1 MTDTARVRAVIL
13 TTQRT
18 GSSSL
23 VECLASH
30 PDIECAREILE
41 GQPDDLSHVYRGP
54 FRRVAKL
61 YRILRTGA
69 WLPTQ
74 RIESY
79 FAGGTAKVRMF
90 KVMYN
95 QLERP
100 FALRYL
106 LEHDDVRIIHL
117 RRRNLLKVH
126 VSALLMPMRRELQ
139 ASAPVEPIRIHVDPA
154 RAVASMRKAKARYEL
169 YEKIFERHPRIAVA
183 YESLF
188 NGQELQPETGRKI
201 CQFLGVEPRP
211 MRSTLV
217 KVNPESL
224 RDIVTNYDE
233 LFAALAMTE
242 FATSVERMP
251 ARTETAAAKAFGA

>member
-1 MTDTARVRAVIL
+1 MADAGRVHAVIL

-30 PDIECAREILE
+30 PHIECAREILE

-69 WLPTQ
+69 WRPTH

-79 FAGGTAKVRMF
+79 FAGGSAKVRMF

-100 FALRYL
+100 FALKYL

-117 RRRNLLKVH
+117 RRLNLLKVH
-126 VSALLMPMRRELQ
+126 VSALLMPKRRELQ
-139 ASAPVEPIRIHVDPA
+139 ATAPVEPIRTYVDPA
-154 RAVASMRKAKARYEL
+154 RAIESMRQAIARYEL
-169 YEKIFERHPRIAVA
+169 YEKIFERHPRITVA

-188 NGQELQPETGRKI
+188 DGQELQPETGRRI
-201 CQFLGVEPRP
+201 CEFLGVEPRP

-233 LFAALAMTE
+233 LFAALAKTE
-242 FATSVERMP
+242 FAATVERVP
-251 ARTETAAAKAFGA
+251 AGTSTTAAKALGV

>member
-1 MTDTARVRAVIL
+1 MADSGRVHAVIL

-69 WLPTQ
+69 WRPTH

-79 FAGGTAKVRMF
+79 FAGGAAKVRMF

-100 FALRYL
+100 FALKYL
-106 LEHDDVRIIHL
+106 LGHDDVRIIHL
-117 RRRNLLKVH
+117 RRRNLLKGH
-126 VSALLMPMRRELQ
+126 VSTLLMPKRRELQ
-139 ASAPVEPIRIHVDPA
+139 ATAPVEPIRIHVDPA
-154 RAVASMRKAKARYEL
+154 RAIESMRQAIARYEL
-169 YEKIFERHPRIAVA
+169 YENIFERHPRITVA

-188 NGQELQPETGRKI
+188 DGQELQPETGRRI
-201 CQFLGVEPRP
+201 CEFLGVEPRP

-233 LFAALAMTE
+233 LFAALAKTE
-242 FATSVERMP
+242 FAATVERVP
-251 ARTETAAAKAFGA
+251 AGKATAAAKALGI

>member
-1 MTDTARVRAVIL
+1 MAYAGRVHAVIL

-30 PDIECAREILE
+30 PHIECAREILE

-69 WLPTQ
+69 WRPTH

-79 FAGGTAKVRMF
+79 FAGGSAKVRMF

-100 FALRYL
+100 FALKYL

-117 RRRNLLKVH
+117 RRLNLLKVY
-126 VSALLMPMRRELQ
+126 VSALLMPKRRELQ
-139 ASAPVEPIRIHVDPA
+139 ATAPVEPIRTYVDPA
-154 RAVASMRKAKARYEL
+154 RAIESMRQAIARYEL
-169 YEKIFERHPRIAVA
+169 YEKIFGRHPRITVA

-188 NGQELQPETGRKI
+188 DGQELQPETGRRI
-201 CQFLGVEPRP
+201 CEFLGVEPRP

-233 LFAALAMTE
+233 LFAALAKTE
-242 FATSVERMP
+242 FAATVERVP
-251 ARTETAAAKAFGA
+251 AVTSTAAAKALGV

>member
-1 MTDTARVRAVIL
+1 MADSGRVHAVIL

-18 GSSSL
+18 GSTSL

-30 PDIECAREILE
+30 PQIECAREILE
-41 GQPDDLSHVYRGP
+41 GQPDDLGHVYRGP

-69 WLPTQ
+69 WRPTH

-79 FAGGTAKVRMF
+79 FAGGAAKVRMF

-100 FALRYL
+100 FALKYL

-117 RRRNLLKVH
+117 RRLNLLKVH
-126 VSALLMPMRRELQ
+126 VSTLLMPKRRELQ
-139 ASAPVEPIRIHVDPA
+139 ATAPVEPIRIHVDPA
-154 RAVASMRKAKARYEL
+154 AAIASMRQATARYEL
-169 YEKIFERHPRIAVA
+169 YEKIFERHRRITVA
-183 YESLF
+183 YEGLF
-188 NGQELQPETGRKI
+188 DGQNLQYDTGRRI
-201 CQFLGVEPRP
+201 CEFLGVEPHP
-211 MRSTLV
+211 MRSSLV

-233 LFAALAMTE
+233 LFAALAKTE
-242 FATSVERMP
+242 FAANVERMP
-251 ARTETAAAKAFGA
+251 AGAEPAAAKSFGA

>member
-1 MTDTARVRAVIL
+1 MAYAGRVHAVIL

-30 PDIECAREILE
+30 PHIECAREILE

-69 WLPTQ
+69 WRPTH

-79 FAGGTAKVRMF
+79 FAGGSAKVRMF

-100 FALRYL
+100 FALKYL

-117 RRRNLLKVH
+117 RRLNLLKVY
-126 VSALLMPMRRELQ
+126 VSALLMPKRRELQ
-139 ASAPVEPIRIHVDPA
+139 ATAPVEPIRTYVDPA
-154 RAVASMRKAKARYEL
+154 RAIESMRQAIARYEL
-169 YEKIFERHPRIAVA
+169 YEKIFGRHPRITVA

-188 NGQELQPETGRKI
+188 DGQELQPETGRRI
-201 CQFLGVEPRP
+201 CEFLGVEPRP

-224 RDIVTNYDE
+224 RDIVTNCDE
-233 LFAALAMTE
+233 LFAALAKTE
-242 FATSVERMP
+242 FAATVERVP
-251 ARTETAAAKAFGA
+251 AVTSTAAAKALGV

>member
-1 MTDTARVRAVIL
+1 MAYAGRVHAVIL

-30 PDIECAREILE
+30 PHIECAREILE

-69 WLPTQ
+69 WRPTH

-79 FAGGTAKVRMF
+79 FAGGSAKVRMF

-95 QLERP
+95 RLERP
-100 FALRYL
+100 FALKYL

-117 RRRNLLKVH
+117 RRLNLLKVY
-126 VSALLMPMRRELQ
+126 VSALLMPKRRELQ
-139 ASAPVEPIRIHVDPA
+139 ATAPVEPIRTYVDPA
-154 RAVASMRKAKARYEL
+154 RAIESMRQTIARYEL
-169 YEKIFERHPRIAVA
+169 YEKIFGRHPRITVA

-188 NGQELQPETGRKI
+188 DGQELQPETGRRI
-201 CQFLGVEPRP
+201 CEFLGVEPRP

-224 RDIVTNYDE
+224 RDIVTNCDE
-233 LFAALAMTE
+233 LFAALAKTE
-242 FATSVERMP
+242 FAATVERVP
-251 ARTETAAAKAFGA
+251 AVTSTAAAKALGV